1 MRLANFGMIGLNG
14 TVMRP
19 EPSADFADYQ
29 NSLANYQ
36 MTLNLRRRVQG
47 QAPESE
53 DRLRELAAAIRKTLA
68 GDAPTETEQLND

>member
-29 NSLANYQ
+29 NSLANYK
-36 MTLNLRRRVQG
+36 MTMNLRRRVQG
-47 QAPESE
+47 GTPKSE
-53 DRLRELAAAIRKTLA
+53 ERLRELAAAIRKTLS
-68 GDAPTETEQLND
+68 GETPADTR

>member
-36 MTLNLRRRVQG
+36 MTMALRRRVQG
-47 QAPESE
+47 GAPKSE
-53 DRLRELAAAIRKTLA
+53 DRLKDLAAAIRKTLA
-68 GDAPTETEQLND
+68 GEVQTDA

>member
-36 MTLNLRRRVQG
+36 MTLDLRRRVQG
-47 QAPESE
+47 NAPKSE
-53 DRLRELAAAIRKTLA
+53 DRLSDLAAAIRKTLA
-68 GDAPTETEQLND
+68 GDNPAEPQQAD

>member
-1 MRLANFGMIGLNG
+1 MRLANFGLIGLNG

-36 MTLNLRRRVQG
+36 MVQNMRRKVQG
-47 QAPESE
+47 NAPKSE
-53 DRLRELAAAIRKTLA
+53 DRLRELAATIRETLA
-68 GDAPTETEQLND
+68 GEEPAAAPQRAD

>member
-47 QAPESE
+47 GAPKSE
-53 DRLRELAAAIRKTLA
+53 ERLRELAAAIRKTLA
-68 GDAPTETEQLND
+68 VDTPADSR

>member
-1 MRLANFGMIGLNG
+1 MRLANFGLIGLNG

-36 MTLNLRRRVQG
+36 MAQNLRRKVQG
-47 QAPESE
+47 KAPKSE
-53 DRLRELAAAIRKTLA
+53 DRLRELAAAIRETIA
-68 GDAPTETEQLND
+68 GDESVAEPRPAD